1 MKYKFIKDLTSDV
14 MFEAYG
20 KTEKELFKNS
30 AEALMGVI
38 CNIKKVK
45 PKESRN
51 VGIKAKDMKELMFK
65 WLQELIVM
73 VDIEEMF
80 FSKFII
86 EKISESMIKARIY
99 GESISK
105 EKGKTLVKAVTY
117 YKFDVSRDK
126 RGYKTRVVIDV

>member
-30 AEALMGVI
+30 AEALMSVI
-38 CNIKKVK
+38 CNLNKVK
-45 PKESRN
+45 PKEKREIE
-51 VGIKAKDMKELMFK
+51 IKANDMKELMFK

-73 VDIEEMF
+73 VDTEEMF
-80 FSKFII
+80 FSKFNID
-86 EKISESMIKARIY
+86 KINKNMIKARVY
-99 GESISK
+99 GETISR

-117 YKFDVSRDK
+117 HKFDVSKDK
-126 RGYKTRVVIDV
+126 KGYKSTVVLDI